1 LTQADHK
8 VCHEIGKDFCP
19 SQLEY
24 TPVHVL
30 SKGMR
35 WPTET
40 DNLIED
46 QDTFKTE
53 IDDLA
58 EMCDKGSL
66 SPLDV
71 LGIALVAENEI
82 AKIERT
88 IKSHNRPNPFDYE
101 ENRKNIMYTE
111 TNSSLISVGFQNTDI
126 VPNNSTPLPDDH
138 SPAKSSTTR
147 YGGTTPR
154 VQTVNSDDEAVCV
167 KTTRWG
173 LKQHTHLSPTSKV
186 NGHVFSNTATSL
198 AGVNYMKK
206 HLSPWRMP
214 SKSIIDLKLI
224 RKIVMLVLNVIFSI
238 VLPKIKNYSFYV

>member
-1 LTQADHK
+1 
-8 VCHEIGKDFCP
+8 
-19 SQLEY
+19 
-24 TPVHVL
+24 
-30 SKGMR
+30 MR

-40 DNLIED
+40 DDLIED

-58 EMCDKGSL
+58 EMCDNGSL

-71 LGIALVAENEI
+71 LGIALVADNEI
-82 AKIERT
+82 VKNERI
-88 IKSHNRPNPFDYE
+88 IKSQNRPNSFDYD
-101 ENRKNIMYTE
+101 ENRVLMYTE
-111 TNSSLISVGFQNTDI
+111 IESSLISVGFQNTEI
-126 VPNNSTPLPDDH
+126 VPYNSTPLPDDY
-138 SPAKSSTTR
+138 SPAMSLTAR
-147 YGGTTPR
+147 YGGSTPR
-154 VQTVNSDDEAVCV
+154 VKIINSDDEAVCV